1 LLPLLDVASVSPS
14 HRKYVANCKEVMSL
28 SLQLASVW
36 LNGQQGDST
45 PVNAYL
51 TDKPEVTLFAR
62 TKPRH
67 TPFSFVHVEV
77 PAKENAIDYNGSATF
92 VLDQLGDLLSNVYLH
107 MSTSALNYLP
117 IRDENVVRAC
127 RLSDLPNEPVNS
139 YLGGLSRLDVQAAWV
154 DYMGYAMLDRATWGS
169 QTGAPIEELTGDY
182 LFLMNDIARR
192 QDLNFASTL
201 PDNNGGAS
209 NLGNNPQSL
218 YVPLLF
224 SWTKEW
230 SESFPI
236 NAMHYSTPQIKV
248 KLGPAPFR
256 GDATG
261 FQIPGYDPTVQAQ
274 YRQLNG
280 QDVLPHDMFERYAEY
295 REGALQPQVSI
306 SVQQQNSK
314 DKLLGDYLPRLS
326 LHIKADNTPDFVTG
340 NYASNANVI
349 KLKRRSTYQ
358 FDTTNLLSVKD
369 LAVVDT
375 NNNFAF
381 VWDYTNTGSYVQFVS
396 GTGDARTG
404 NGEPT
409 AASLRLY
416 GSLDPSVGH
425 ATVTVTYV
433 GMQAFTVATT
443 MGSSSQADPADP
455 APATTTGTM
464 GLNQAQTWGGAA
476 AVDMASVKGSMQF
489 RIDPQVQG
497 QLQINDSWSF
507 TVSRRTIPLNFTVS
521 DQPWG
526 NALPAEY
533 LDAPPATGS
542 VMFTY
547 SGNLNSQGDSR
558 VTLDNKTAG
567 SIPGFQFPS
576 WLSQLNNGNVLYY
589 HTGPDTPAVLR
600 PSLQGMVLGVFSDGL
615 NFDYMQADP
624 GQRVDAQSDATAG
637 ALVATDSTGLFDP
650 LFPGKLGKPA
660 VGTFPQGY
668 DILPVYCYTVSDHP
682 VYHEAVY
689 VPVINGGTLQRFAG
703 PSADIGGQLQKVSL
717 VTNTTFLSD
726 PERITFA
733 SANHQRLYTQMQRQ
747 TFRLTKGQT
756 GPKRYKLNFTGP
768 CQLLTFFFRPDAFD
782 FKSEV
787 GYNSENYWNWQLTDP
802 NKDQDLFSSANVV
815 LNNQSLYDP
824 PRDPLFFKHLMP
836 TQYRTSTPRQRC
848 YTIPFS
854 LQPDCESPSGSIN
867 LSLYDSVELVL
878 DFSNGGKVQDS
889 GTLYVFADVWNVW
902 TIRNGQL
909 GVVFVH

>member
-1 LLPLLDVASVSPS
+1 
-14 HRKYVANCKEVMSL
+14 MSL
-28 SLQLASVW
+28 SLQLATTW
-36 LNGQQGDST
+36 LSGQSGSAVD
-45 PVNAYL
+45 AYL
-51 TDKPEVTLFAR
+51 TDKPEVTLFTQ

-92 VLDQLGDLLSNVYLH
+92 ILDQLGDLLGPVYLN
-107 MSTSALNYLP
+107 MCTSQLNYMP

-182 LFLMNDIARR
+182 LLLMNDAGRR
-192 QDLNFASTL
+192 QDKNFATTL
-201 PDNNGGAS
+201 PDNLGGAN
-209 NLGNNPQSL
+209 NLGNNPQTL
-218 YVPLLF
+218 YVPLQF

-236 NAMHYSTPQIKV
+236 NAMHYSTPQIKI
-248 KLGPAPFR
+248 KLNPPPFR

-261 FQIPGYDPTVQAQ
+261 FQIPGYDRTVQAQ
-274 YRQLNG
+274 YKQLNG
-280 QDVLPHDMFERYAEY
+280 PDVLPHDMFERYAEL
-295 REGALQPQVSI
+295 REGALEPQVSI
-306 SVQQQNSK
+306 SIKQQNAR

-326 LHIKADNTPDFVTG
+326 LDIKANNIPDFVTG

-358 FDTTNLLSVKD
+358 FDTTELLNVKD
-369 LAVVDT
+369 LAVV
-375 NNNFAF
+375 NSSSGFAF
-381 VWDYTNTGSYVQFVS
+381 VWDYGNTAPFIQFTS
-396 GTGDARTG
+396 GTGSARTG
-404 NGEPT
+404 NGQPS

-416 GSLDPSVGH
+416 GSLDSIWGH
-425 ATVTVTYV
+425 ATVTITYV
-433 GMQAFTVATT
+433 GMQAFTVATS
-443 MGSSSQADPADP
+443 MGSSSQPDLTDP
-455 APATTTGTM
+455 APTTSTGTM
-464 GLNQAQTWGGAA
+464 GLNESQTWGGAA
-476 AVDMASVKGSMQF
+476 AVDMASVDGSMQF

-497 QLQINDSWSF
+497 QLQINDKWTF
-507 TVSRRTIPLNFTVS
+507 TVSRRTIPLAFTIS
-521 DQPWG
+521 DKPWG
-526 NALPAEY
+526 NPLPSDY

-547 SGNLNSQGDSR
+547 SGNLNSQDSR
-558 VTLDNKTAG
+558 VTLDNKAAG

-589 HTGPDTPAVLR
+589 HTGSTTPAVLR
-600 PSLQGMVLGVFSDGL
+600 PSLQGMALGVYSDGL

-660 VGTFPQGY
+660 VGAFPQGY

-689 VPVINGGTLQRFAG
+689 NPVINGNTLQRFAG
-703 PSADIGGQLQKVSL
+703 PGVDIGGQLQKVSL
-717 VTNTTFLSD
+717 VTNTVFLSD

-733 SANHQRLYTQMQRQ
+733 SANHQRLYTQVQRQ

-756 GPKRYKLNFTGP
+756 GPKRFKLNFTGP
-768 CQLLTFFFRPDAFD
+768 CKLLTFFFRPDAYD
-782 FKSEV
+782 TKSQV
-787 GYNSENYWNWQLTDP
+787 GFNSENYWSWQLTDP
-802 NKDQDLFSSANVV
+802 NKDQDLFSSANIV
-815 LNNQSLYDP
+815 LNNQSLYSP

-836 TQYRTSTPRQRC
+836 SQYRTSTPRQRC
-848 YTIPFS
+848 YTIPF
-854 LQPDCESPSGSIN
+854 PYSPTAN
-867 LSLYDSVELVL
+867 HPLVP
-878 DFSNGGKVQDS
+878 S
-889 GTLYVFADVWNVW
+889 T
-902 TIRNGQL
+902 
-909 GVVFVH
+909 